1 MYKRVLIPL
10 DGSDDSEGVFR
21 MIQNDVA
28 ADGEIILMQVIP
40 PMETKN
46 IDGKRVSGATRE
58 DEAGVEAMRYL
69 GGIADRIKPDFP
81 NVRYE
86 TMMSHPIVEGIVNF
100 ARREQVDLI
109 AMYTHD
115 RKGIAKFV
123 QRSIAKEVSK
133 QTRRDMKIFKP
144 QEILPNSEAE

>member
-10 DGSDDSEGVFR
+10 DGSKDSEGVFR
-21 MIQNDVA
+21 MIRDEIA
-28 ADGEIILMQVIP
+28 PGGEVILMQVP

-46 IDGKRVSGATRE
+46 IDGKRVSGATQE
-58 DEAGVEAMRYL
+58 DEAGVEAMRYP
-69 GGIADRIKPDFP
+69 GTIADRIRSDIP
-81 NVRYE
+81 NVRYD
-86 TMMSHPIVEGIVNF
+86 TMMSHPIVEGIVDF
-100 ARREQVDLI
+100 ARKEQVDLI

-123 QRSIAKEVSK
+123 QRSVAKEVSK

-144 QEILPNSEAE
+144 QEILSNFEAG